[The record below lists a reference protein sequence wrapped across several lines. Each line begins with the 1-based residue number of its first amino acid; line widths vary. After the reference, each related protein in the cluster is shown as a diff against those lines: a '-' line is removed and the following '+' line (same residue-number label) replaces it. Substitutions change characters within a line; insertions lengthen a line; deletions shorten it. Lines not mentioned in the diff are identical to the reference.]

1 MKSPA
6 QDPTD
11 TVVAIDLDDAQLAR
25 LDELI
30 ETNSTR
36 SHRLTREEMLHRLIE
51 MGCEQVE
58 RGESLLPHLDDD
70 EEAPV
75 SARAATPRKS

>member
-1 MKSPA
+1 MNAPP

-11 TVVAIDLDDAQLAR
+11 TLVAIDLDDAQLAR

-36 SHRLTREEMLHRLIE
+36 SHRLTREEMLRRLIE

-58 RGESLLPHLDDD
+58 QGESLLPYLDAD

-75 SARAATPRKS
+75 SARAATPRKN